1 MVKKVFLKD
10 IQDLLS
16 EMKMELKSYGYKVKL
31 IGGLHEKGYT
41 SHDIDLDISMPFP
54 TPPNEEIFYIVNQY
68 VNEFWEKHHLELDM
82 NFLFRR
88 ELKYKLDMSP
98 QGGFFEYQ
106 DDGSLEPTSF

>member
-16 EMKMELKSYGYKVKL
+16 EMKMELKYYGYNVKL

-41 SHDIDLDISMPFP
+41 SHDIDLDVSMPFP
-54 TPPNEEIFYIVNQY
+54 TPPNEEIFYIVNHY
-68 VNEFWEKHHLELDM
+68 GNEFWEKYLLELDV
-82 NFLFRR
+82 NFSFRR
-88 ELKYKLDMSP
+88 KLKYKLDKD
-98 QGGFFEYQ
+98 GFFEYQ